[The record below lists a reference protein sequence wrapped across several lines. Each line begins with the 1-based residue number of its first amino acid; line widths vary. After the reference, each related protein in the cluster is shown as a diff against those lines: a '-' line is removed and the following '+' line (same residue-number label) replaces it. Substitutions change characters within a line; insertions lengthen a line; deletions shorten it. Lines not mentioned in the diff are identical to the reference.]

1 MGWLPIDVTPGY
13 YYDVYTLM
21 NMVATPQGEQ
31 SDTNIEKGHQDSQSV
46 DDGQN
51 GGMINDL
58 IDHVGNL
65 GMMSLGV
72 LTIVCVV
79 IFIIWILLELL
90 RLILNIGVK
99 YIYHHASSKNK
110 TKYLYSLM
118 EMYLKSYGIDYQLGL
133 DSIEVNETLEKMD
146 LIHQGDFLRVCRLF
160 EKSFYGEIELEEFEL
175 NIIIHFIVLLYQNQ
189 KGLKWYNKLKRRY
202 TILSGKDIYLK
213 LIKRN
218 EGD

>member
-72 LTIVCVV
+72 LNNCLCSYLYYMD
-79 IFIIWILLELL
+79 LLELL
-90 RLILNIGVK
+90 RLI
-99 YIYHHASSKNK
+99 
-110 TKYLYSLM
+110 
-118 EMYLKSYGIDYQLGL
+118 
-133 DSIEVNETLEKMD
+133 
-146 LIHQGDFLRVCRLF
+146 
-160 EKSFYGEIELEEFEL
+160 
-175 NIIIHFIVLLYQNQ
+175 
-189 KGLKWYNKLKRRY
+189 
-202 TILSGKDIYLK
+202 
-213 LIKRN
+213 
-218 EGD
+218 